1 MAGLQASAASEKIV
15 QPVGDRPEA
24 INAGAEIYNPHRG
37 LLRHIG
43 DNATT
48 SGESD
53 MAAGGIRKRAVI
65 FIFITILIDTISLG
79 LILPVLPALIM
90 QLTGEGLSA
99 AAAYG
104 GWLSFVFAAMQFFC
118 APLLGNLSDRYGR
131 RPVLLLSLFALGLD
145 YIVMGF
151 APQLGWLF
159 VGRLVAGVAGAAYAP
174 AYAYIA
180 DISPPE
186 KRAQNFGLVGAAF
199 GVGFIVGPAI
209 GGLLGI
215 LGPRAPFFVAAAFAL
230 LNVTF
235 GFFALPESLPPES
248 RRAFAWSRANP
259 LGTLT
264 QMRKYPVVLGL
275 AAAAFLWQLGHQV
288 MPSIWTFYTMLKFD
302 WSVAAVGYSL
312 AAAGVV
318 MAISQ
323 GALTRVLIPGL
334 GGERRSALVGLLAGA
349 AVYLCYAL
357 ASQGWMMYL
366 GLLLWSL
373 GGLAWPSL
381 NALMSQQI
389 PATAQG
395 ELQGG
400 LASLSSLSSI
410 LGPPMMTQLF
420 GYFAGSTAPIYFPG
434 APFLAAALLACASA
448 FILSRYLSKP
458 VPAMQA
464 GQESMP

>member
-1 MAGLQASAASEKIV
+1 M
-15 QPVGDRPEA
+15 
-24 INAGAEIYNPHRG
+24 
-37 LLRHIG
+37 
-43 DNATT
+43 T
-48 SGESD
+48 
-53 MAAGGIRKRAVI
+53 AGGARKRAVI
-65 FIFITILIDTISLG
+65 FIFITLLVDTIG
-79 LILPVLPALIM
+79 FGIVLPVLPALIM
-90 QLTGEGLSA
+90 QLTGEGLGA

-118 APLLGNLSDRYGR
+118 APLLGNLSDRFGR
-131 RPVLLLSLFALGLD
+131 RPVLLFSLFALGLD

-151 APQLGWLF
+151 APQLSWLF
-159 VGRLVAGVAGAAYAP
+159 AGRLIAGVAGASYAP

-180 DISPPE
+180 DVCPPE
-186 KRAQNFGLVGAAF
+186 KRAQNFGLLGAAF
-199 GVGFIVGPAI
+199 GFGFILGPAI
-209 GGLLGI
+209 GGLLGTF
-215 LGPRAPFFVAAAFAL
+215 GPRTPFFVAAAIAL

-259 LGTLT
+259 LGTLK

-288 MPSIWTFYTMLKFD
+288 LPSVWAFYTMLKFD

-323 GALTRVLIPGL
+323 GALTRVLIPAL
-334 GGERRSALVGLLAGA
+334 GGERRAALVGLLAGA
-349 AVYLCYAL
+349 AVYLCYAFS
-357 ASQGWMMYL
+357 SQGWMMYV
-366 GLLLWSL
+366 GLLLWSI
-373 GGLAWPSL
+373 GGLAWPSM

-389 PATAQG
+389 PATSQG

-400 LASLSSLSSI
+400 LASLSSLSAI

-420 GYFAGSTAPIYFPG
+420 GYFAGATAPIHFPG
-434 APFLAAALLACASA
+434 APFAAAALLACASA
-448 FILSRYLSKP
+448 FILSRHLFKAALEKP
-458 VPAMQA
+458 AQEASVP
-464 GQESMP
+464 GT